1 MSGKMTDL
9 AEQLV
14 DSVSRHSA
22 CNDGRAHLEIH
33 QNEVVG
39 THLVPGLLVEAHSR
53 ANGVDVTMQVED
65 NAVLEKPVQICF
77 GVLPEEGLQ
86 QINLDVRMGKNAR
99 ASFEAFC
106 TFPNARRVQHVMDA
120 RLVIEDGAQYA
131 YFERHVHG
139 PQGGVEVI
147 PHAEIFIGKHASF
160 KTEFELIKG
169 AVGLMDIDYTMHCDA
184 YGVFEMLA
192 RIFGRGDDRVK
203 IREAGFLNGEGS
215 RGALTSH
222 IALRDRARAEI
233 YNELIAD
240 APYARGHVD
249 CKEIIRNEAVAKA
262 VPVVEVRHPR
272 AHVTHEAAIGSVD
285 STQLQTL
292 MARGLDE
299 EAASD
304 LIIRGMLS

>member
-1 MSGKMTDL
+1 MSDTNPIAD
-9 AEQLV
+9 QLI
-14 DSVSRHSA
+14 DSISRHAA

-39 THLVPGLLVEAHSR
+39 AHLVPGLQVDAESHAD
-53 ANGVDVTMQVED
+53 GVHVKMQVD
-65 NAVLEKPVQICF
+65 GNVTLEQPVQICF
-77 GVLPEEGLQ
+77 GVIPESGVQ
-86 QINLDVRMGKNAR
+86 NISLDIRMEKNAN
-99 ASFEAFC
+99 ACFEAYC
-106 TFPNARRVQHVMDA
+106 TFPNARRVQHNMDA
-120 RLVIEDGAQYA
+120 RLIIEDGAHYS

-147 PHAEIFIGKHASF
+147 PHADISIGKHASF

-169 AVGLMDIDYTMHCDA
+169 AVGRMDIDYDMKCDA

-192 RIFGRGDDRVK
+192 RIIGRGNDFIK
-203 IREAGFLNGEGS
+203 IREAGLLFGEGA

-222 IALRDRARAEI
+222 IAIRDHARAEI

-249 CKEIIRNEAVAKA
+249 CKEIIQHHATAKA
-262 VPVVEVRHPR
+262 VPIVEVRHPK

-285 STQLQTL
+285 SRQLQTL
-292 MARGLDE
+292 MARGLNED
-299 EAASD
+299 AAAD
-304 LIIRGMLS
+304 LIIQGMLS